1 MGIVELKS
9 PEGTVSGY
17 LAVPVKGHGPGV
29 LVLHAWWGL
38 NDVFTDVCDR
48 LATAGIVAFA
58 PDPYRGA
65 PASRRDAAKNL
76 SLEVDQEAA
85 GRDLLNGVRSLQN
98 HPGVKG
104 ERVGVVGFSKG
115 A

>member
-48 LATAGIVAFA
+48 LATAGFFAFA
-58 PDPYRGA
+58 PHLYRGA
-65 PASRRDAAKNL
+65 TASTRGDAKKL
-76 SLEVDQEAA
+76 MSEVDQEAA
-85 GRDLLNGVRSLQN
+85 GRNNPNGGRSLQI
-98 HPGVKG
+98 HPGGRGKSG
-104 ERVGVVGFSKG
+104 GGVGFSM
-115 A
+115 

>member
-1 MGIVELKS
+1 MGMVELKS

-48 LATAGIVAFA
+48 LATAGFVAFA

-65 PASRRDAAKNL
+65 AASTRDEAKKL
-76 SLEVDQEAA
+76 MSKVDQEAA
-85 GRDLLNGVRSLQN
+85 GRDILNGVRGLPN
-98 HPGVKG
+98 HPRGRGKS
-104 ERVGVVGFSKG
+104 VGVGCLSPG
-115 A
+115 G